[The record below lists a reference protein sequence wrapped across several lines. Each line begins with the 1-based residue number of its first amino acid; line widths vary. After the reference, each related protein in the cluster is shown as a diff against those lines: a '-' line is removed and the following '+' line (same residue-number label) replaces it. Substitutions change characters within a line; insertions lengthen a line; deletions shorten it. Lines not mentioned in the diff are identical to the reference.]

1 MAMRI
6 VPIALCFAAVACR
19 PQPSTT
25 SAPVPTTTSIAPAPI
40 DPPPLAVGT
49 KLVVAPDATVWLD
62 DSDARPLQLPD
73 PLAAGGL
80 AVRVLGHTRDRVEVE
95 IDTDAPCMSPL
106 RDLRLR
112 LFVARRDLRD
122 PPAHC
127 GEVEN
132 EREAAT
138 SVQHPTLIVRG
149 GAQVFWRDGEPA
161 GTVAR
166 DSTFPAPFAVAG
178 ARTCVPFALAP
189 GDEITLCFAAEA
201 IAQVQPP
208 NVPETAPNAIRGR
221 ELDGGSGLGSLAG
234 LGGGDFGGLGGLG
247 TRRGEAGIGS
257 ASSSTAFVRPAKPDV
272 VGPLDKDIVRRIV
285 RAHLNELRFCYTKAL
300 VRDPKTSGKVT
311 IGFTIDHE
319 GSVVEALPKSSTVGD
334 DELVTCMAAR
344 VVRWKFPKPAGAGSV
359 KVTYPFVLATK

>member
-1 MAMRI
+1 MALRI

-25 SAPVPTTTSIAPAPI
+25 STPVPTTKSIVAAPI
-40 DPPPLAVGT
+40 EPPPLAAGT
-49 KLVVAPDATVWLD
+49 KLVVTPGATVWLD
-62 DSDARPLQLPD
+62 SSDARPLQLPD
-73 PLAAGGL
+73 AGAL
-80 AVRVLGHTRDRVEVE
+80 AVRVLGNAGDRIEVE
-95 IDTDAPCMSPL
+95 LDTDSPCISPL

-112 LFVARRDLRD
+112 LFVLRPDLRE
-122 PPAHC
+122 PPAQC
-127 GEVEN
+127 EEIAN
-132 EREAAT
+132 EREVPT
-138 SVQHPTLIVRG
+138 SAQHPTLIVRG

-166 DSTFPAPFAVAG
+166 DSTFAAPFAVAG

-201 IAQVQPP
+201 IAQLRTPDAPLSTP
-208 NVPETAPNAIRGR
+208 NGIRGHDF
-221 ELDGGSGLGSLAG
+221 DGGSALGSLGG
-234 LGGGDFGGLGGLG
+234 LGGNFGGLG

-257 ASSSTAFVRPAKPDV
+257 APSSTASVRPAKPDV

-300 VRDPKTSGKVT
+300 VRNPKTSGKVT

-319 GSVVEALPKSSTVGD
+319 GSVVEAMPKSSTVGD

-344 VVRWKFPKPAGAGSV
+344 VVRWKFPKPAGAGTV